1 MQRKQLKLGKGFR
14 VALGNARGQ
23 AAEMVITPK
32 DAEGSP
38 KNRHD
43 GADQYL
49 YVVSGTGKA
58 KINGRSYALS
68 TGSLLLI
75 ERGDMHEIRN
85 VGRGL
90 LKTLNFYVPPAYDN
104 KGEPLPAAKPE
115 DGEDD

>member
-14 VALGNARGQ
+14 VAVGNARSQ
-23 AAEMVITPK
+23 AAEMVIAPK
-32 DAEGSP
+32 DAEGNP

-58 KINGRSYALS
+58 TINGRAYPLAA
-68 TGSLLLI
+68 GSLLLI
-75 ERGDMHEIRN
+75 ERGDRHEIRN

-90 LKTLNFYVPPAYDN
+90 LKTLNFYVPPAYDK
-104 KGEPLPAAKPE
+104 KGEPLPPAKPE
-115 DGEDD
+115 TGS

>member
-1 MQRKQLKLGKGFR
+1 MQRKQLKLSKGFR

-23 AAEMVITPK
+23 AAEIVIAPK

-58 KINGRSYALS
+58 TINGRAYALKA
-68 TGSLLLI
+68 GSLVLI
-75 ERGDMHEIRN
+75 ERGDEHEIRN

-90 LKTLNFYVPPAYDN
+90 LKTLNFYVPPAYGR
-104 KGEPLPAAKPE
+104 KGDPLPPAKPE
-115 DGEDD
+115 DGEDE

>member
-1 MQRKQLKLGKGFR
+1 MEDLGR
-14 VALGNARGQ
+14 VLREHPFFDGVASSDLDEVVGCAVNVRF
-23 AAEMVITPK
+23 
-32 DAEGSP
+32 
-38 KNRHD
+38 

-90 LKTLNFYVPPAYDN
+90 LKTLNFDVPPAYDN

>member
-14 VALGNARGQ
+14 VALGNERGQ
-23 AAEMVITPK
+23 VAEMVIAPK

-49 YVVSGTGKA
+49 YVVAGTGKA
-58 KINGRSYALS
+58 TINGRTYPLTA
-68 TGSLLLI
+68 GSLLLI
-75 ERGDMHEIRN
+75 ERGDEHEIRN

-90 LKTLNFYVPPAYDN
+90 LKTLNFYIPPAYDR
-104 KGEPLPAAKPE
+104 KGEALPPAKPE
-115 DGEDD
+115 DGKDE